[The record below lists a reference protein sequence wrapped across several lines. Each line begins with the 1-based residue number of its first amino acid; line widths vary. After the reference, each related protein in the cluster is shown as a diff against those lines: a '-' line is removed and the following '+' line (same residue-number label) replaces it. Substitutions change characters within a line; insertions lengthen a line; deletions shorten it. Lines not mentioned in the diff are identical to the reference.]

1 MNKLDVRRM
10 QMLSRQR
17 QKLEEE
23 AAALQAEVDAMVG
36 SRLASCSSRLIVV
49 AVQELAAMKK

>member
-17 QKLEEE
+17 QKLEDELAE
-23 AAALQAEVDAMVG
+23 LQAEVDSLVCP
-36 SRLASCSSRLIVV
+36 ASVSWFASPDL
-49 AVQELAAMKK
+49 VQELSLMRK

>member
-1 MNKLDVRRM
+1 M

-36 SRLASCSSRLIVV
+36 SRLASCSSCLIVV

>member
-1 MNKLDVRRM
+1 MNKVDVRRM
-10 QMLSRQR
+10 QILSRQR

-36 SRLASCSSRLIVV
+36 D
-49 AVQELAAMKK
+49 

>member
-36 SRLASCSSRLIVV
+36 SRLASCSSCLIVV